1 MQQLIA
7 FVLIRH
13 DARGTRVFLRQPLP
27 GGALNALHLTPT
39 ESS

>member
-13 DARGTRVFLRQPLP
+13 DTRGTRVFLRHPLP
-27 GGALNALHLTPT
+27 GDAWDASQPMP
-39 ESS
+39 SVS